1 MPELP
6 EVQAVVNH
14 YKPVFLKQ
22 KIERISNP
30 NSYSKVF
37 ATHTL
42 PKLNKNVGGQL
53 IKDVFRRGKYIV
65 LQTEKGYLCIHLR
78 MTGQL
83 QESLDS
89 FNVYRVQVNQ
99 SLIELRDRL
108 NSLELII
115 QDTNNE

>member
-42 PKLNKNVGGQL
+42 PSS
-53 IKDVFRRGKYIV
+53 IKMWAG
-65 LQTEKGYLCIHLR
+65 
-78 MTGQL
+78 
-83 QESLDS
+83 
-89 FNVYRVQVNQ
+89 N
-99 SLIELRDRL
+99 
-108 NSLELII
+108 
-115 QDTNNE
+115 